1 MERPSLKKTNNNDLA
16 LEPNFYGASIIT
28 SSGEEIPITEKMLQ
42 QSFHKL
48 ITAWERARAMKK
60 QE

>member
-1 MERPSLKKTNNNDLA
+1 MERPSLKKSNNNDPA

-42 QSFHKL
+42 QSFRQL
-48 ITAWERARAMKK
+48 IEAWERARTRDKPA
-60 QE
+60 